1 MSSNDPKSDTASPQ
15 AQVAQAGWL
24 CEVAWEVCRQVGGIY
39 TVIRSKVPSVLEKWK
54 DRYLLIGPYDPAV
67 TPSEFEELAP
77 QGVIGETIDSLRR
90 IGMEVHFGRWLI
102 MGQPR
107 VILFNP
113 ASVQSRLAEIKYL
126 LWEHHQIPLPAADGL
141 IDSVVAFGYMVE
153 HFFRTLLAAKTL
165 DAPVVAH
172 FHEWMSASAIPEL
185 RRAAVPLS
193 IVFTTHATQLGRYL
207 AMNDTWFYD
216 HLPFVDWLSDAK
228 RFNIEAQVRIERS
241 AAHGAH
247 VFTTLSD
254 ITGYECEFLVGRKP
268 DMLLPNG
275 LNIER
280 FVAMHEFQ
288 NLHREYKKKLH
299 EFVMGHFFPSYTFDL
314 DKTVYLFTSGR
325 YEYRNKGFDLTIESL
340 ARLNARMKQANVD
353 RTVVFF
359 LVSRKPFKSIN
370 AEVLQ
375 SRAHMEEIRKTCTAI
390 ERQFGEHL
398 FMATAMG
405 TSPRLDDLVDDYWRL
420 RLRQLR
426 HSWRIRHLP
435 AIVTHDLADDVN
447 DEVLN
452 KLRACNLIN
461 RPEDHVKVIYH
472 PDFVTSSDP
481 LFGMDYDQFVRG
493 CHLGIFPSYYEPW
506 GYTPEECMAR
516 GIPAVT
522 SDLSGFG
529 TYLLKHIPDYESR
542 GLFVVHRRLNSFDV
556 SVEELTGYLLDF
568 VKMESRSRIALR
580 NVVESCSEDFDWH
593 RLITHYHQ
601 AYEMVRKRTGL

>member
-1 MSSNDPKSDTASPQ
+1 MSNEQKDASDVKAAS
-15 AQVAQAGWL
+15 AGSYL
-24 CEVAWEVCRQVGGIY
+24 LEVAWEVCQQVGGIY
-39 TVIRSKVPSVLEKWK
+39 TVIRSKVPSILEKWK
-54 DRYLLIGPYDPAV
+54 DRYLLLGPYDPSV
-67 TPSEFEELAP
+67 TPAEFEELAP
-77 QGVIGETIDSLRR
+77 QGPIADAIDVLRR
-90 IGMEVHFGRWLI
+90 DGMEIHYGRWLI

-113 ASVQSRLAEIKYL
+113 RSVYPRLAEIKYL
-126 LWEHHQIPLPAADGL
+126 LWEHHRIPLPGEDDL
-141 IDSVVAFGYMVE
+141 INSVVAFGYMVE
-153 HFFRTLLAAKTL
+153 HFLRTLLGQPAL
-165 DAPVVAH
+165 DAPIIAQ
-172 FHEWMSASAIPEL
+172 FHEWMAGSAIPEL
-185 RRAAVPLS
+185 RRTNVPVS

-207 AMNDTWFYD
+207 AMNDPWFYD
-216 HLPFVDWLSDAK
+216 HVPFVDWLADAR
-228 RFNIEAQVRIERS
+228 RFNIEAQTRIERA

-254 ITGYECEFLVGRKP
+254 ITAYECEHLVGRKP
-268 DMLLPNG
+268 DLLVPNG

-299 EFVMGHFFPSYTFDL
+299 EFVMGHFFPSYSFDL
-314 DKTVYLFTSGR
+314 NKTIYLFTSGR

-359 LVSRKPFKSIN
+359 LVSRRPFKSIN

-375 SRAHMEEIRKTCTAI
+375 SRAHMEEIRKTCTSI
-390 ERQFGEHL
+390 ERHFGENL

-405 TSPRLDDLVDDYWRL
+405 NSPRLDELVDDYWRL

-426 HSWRIRHLP
+426 HSWRIRRLP
-435 AIVTHDLADDVN
+435 AIVTHDMVDDVH

-452 KLRACNLIN
+452 QLRACNLIN
-461 RPEDHVKVIYH
+461 HPEDRVKVIYH
-472 PDFVTSSDP
+472 PDFITTADP

-542 GLFVVHRRLNSFDV
+542 GLFVVHRRINSFDV
-556 SVEELTGYLLDF
+556 AAEELTGYLLDF
-568 VKMESRSRIALR
+568 VKMESRGRIALR
-580 NVVESCSEDFDWH
+580 NIVESCSDDFDWH
-593 RLITHYHQ
+593 KLVDNYFE
-601 AYEMVRKRTGL
+601 AYQLVRQRTGL